1 MHPATLPLIVVAGP
15 TAVGKSALVYRLID
29 DIGRECFE
37 VINGDAIQHYRGVD
51 IGSAKPSRMV
61 QRRYR
66 HHLID
71 VLEPEQRY
79 SVVEFVRRVWAAAA
93 AIVARGRIP
102 ILCGGSMY
110 FIFHVCHGLPQ
121 TPPSN
126 ALVREQLGERL
137 RVEGKAAL
145 HRELERVDP
154 VRARAVSPNDT
165 FRVIRNLE
173 IFYVSGMPPSHF
185 LRAVQERC
193 YFHCAYVLLDMD
205 RVSLRERV
213 TARVQEM
220 WGRGLASEVAALVR
234 RGYGAD
240 APALRAIGYRQFFD
254 AHGGLR
260 MAEMRE
266 GRGDGCADGADGCT
280 GGADGCA
287 GGADRCTG
295 GADGCTD
302 VVGARTDGA
311 DGAACAHTVGAR
323 TDAVGTRTTDT
334 ATHTLGSSVR
344 PSDSSVR
351 SSTNIAARTHTVG
364 TTYVHSR
371 ASNNA
376 CNNNTKCH
384 THACICASNNALS
397 GNDSYMHTC
406 GDTKECAVC
415 IEIKQDIV
423 RATMRYI
430 KHQRTFMRQLPAA
443 RHYAP
448 DEYVAIMRYV
458 RMYMSSRLTRQALG

>member
-71 VLEPEQRY
+71 VLEPDQRY

-102 ILCGGSMY
+102 ILCGGSVY

-137 RVEGKAAL
+137 RLEGKAAL

-266 GRGDGCADGADGCT
+266 GRGGGCA

-287 GGADRCTG
+287 GGMG
-295 GADGCTD
+295 
-302 VVGARTDGA
+302 DGA
-311 DGAACAHTVGAR
+311 
-323 TDAVGTRTTDT
+323 
-334 ATHTLGSSVR
+334 
-344 PSDSSVR
+344 
-351 SSTNIAARTHTVG
+351 
-364 TTYVHSR
+364 
-371 ASNNA
+371 
-376 CNNNTKCH
+376 KCH
-384 THACICASNNALS
+384 TRGCMGTSSNVSSRNTSYVRGSEHAT
-397 GNDSYMHTC
+397 DS
-406 GDTKECAVC
+406 AVC
-415 IEIKQDIV
+415 IQITQDIV

-458 RMYMSSRLTRQALG
+458 RMYMNSRLTRQALG